1 MRGARRSGV
10 VGLRRRVSAGRG
22 GTARRTPMYDVV
34 AVRCG
39 PRESLPRCDGSNR
52 LVDRPGRRRHH
63 HCCVH
68 RRARPR
74 NSTRARASRRQD
86 CAYDRKNYAGARKPN
101 QSSSVHPRLDAA
113 RQTHTVCRRRR
124 KVAGR
129 TDGGTLR
136 LGSAVECFSPQHPN
150 HASEVQ
156 GRDRGIAAQLSA
168 ALHGSEKRNGCWNRP
183 TGLSERSWGTS
194 AIRILEP
201 SVACSPTASASARPT
216 TESDSATAAPD
227 RCEASPPENM
237 ANRPLL

>member
-10 VGLRRRVSAGRG
+10 VGLRRRVSVGRG

-86 CAYDRKNYAGARKPN
+86 CAKDCKNYSGAGKPN
-101 QSSSVHPRLDAA
+101 QSISVHRRLDAA
-113 RQTHTVCRRRR
+113 RQTHTVCQRRR

-129 TDGGTLR
+129 TDGGALR
-136 LGSAVECFSPQHPN
+136 LGSAVGCFSPQHPN

-168 ALHGSEKRNGCWNRP
+168 ACTDPKSETVVGIDRLVSRKDPGAHRLSGSWN
-183 TGLSERSWGTS
+183 L
-194 AIRILEP
+194 P
-201 SVACSPTASASARPT
+201 SPCSPTASASARPT